1 MEDLSENNSKAD
13 FPVKSLPPKESND
26 NNNSDNQKGG
36 KDNKAINNYGFSSEE
51 EEQPKPK
58 PKKNK
63 RKN

>member
-1 MEDLSENNSKAD
+1 MEDLSENNSQAD

-51 EEQPKPK
+51 EE
-58 PKKNK
+58 
-63 RKN
+63 